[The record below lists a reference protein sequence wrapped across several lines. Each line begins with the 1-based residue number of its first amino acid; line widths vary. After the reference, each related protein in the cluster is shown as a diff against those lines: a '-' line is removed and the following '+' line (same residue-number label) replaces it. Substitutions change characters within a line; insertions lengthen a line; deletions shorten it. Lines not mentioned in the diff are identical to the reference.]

1 MFQKKSED
9 KHQPSIGMARDR
21 QVGRSLQLVGRNV
34 ARQKN
39 SRNLKLILN
48 SGFFV
53 RGFADS

>member
-1 MFQKKSED
+1 VIDKLED
-9 KHQPSIGMARDR
+9 RFSSW
-21 QVGRSLQLVGRNV
+21 VENV
-34 ARQKN
+34 ARQKK